1 MRTSSNILKS
11 IFLAALFGL
20 SMSCLPVPGQAG
32 ETGEDPD
39 DADLVMSVDE
49 IAQELSNPVTALRSI
64 FSDFEYRT
72 FQGELPDSESMTS
85 LILFTPSIPF
95 QLDNGKNL
103 LLRATIPFYFD
114 QPVWETYFG
123 HPIWEVDRSYAEF
136 LLRQSPQVTADSGRF
151 LPGHDHIA
159 DVTYDVAYGGVSE
172 RGFISMFGI
181 AGVLPT
187 SQDISASRHQYLLG
201 PEVAL
206 GKSADWGSQDI
217 SASRH
222 QYLLGPEVALGK
234 SADWGVIGA
243 WVTHLVDVTGDS
255 DFNTNETTVKVF
267 FAYGLGNGWQ
277 IISNPTILYD
287 WEADSGNEL
296 LLPIGG
302 GVAKTARIGRTPV
315 KFEFELQKYIESS
328 SRFGPEWLFTF
339 SITPLISNS
348 YMK

>member
-20 SMSCLPVPGQAG
+20 SMSSLPVPGQAG

-39 DADLVMSVDE
+39 DADLVTSVDE

-85 LILFTPSIPF
+85 LIYLFTPSIPF

-136 LLRQSPQVTADSGRF
+136 LLRQSPQVAADSGRF

-206 GKSADWGSQDI
+206 GKSADWG
-217 SASRH
+217 
-222 QYLLGPEVALGK
+222 
-234 SADWGVIGA
+234 VIGA
-243 WVTHLVDVTGDS
+243 WVTHLVDVAGDS

-302 GVAKTARIGRTPV
+302 GVAKTTRIGRTPI

-339 SITPLISNS
+339 SITPVISNP

>member
-49 IAQELSNPVTALRSI
+49 IAQELSNPVTAVRSI

-72 FQGELPDSESMTS
+72 FQGELPDSDSMTS
-85 LILFTPSIPF
+85 LIYLFTPSIPF

-206 GKSADWGSQDI
+206 GKSADWG
-217 SASRH
+217 
-222 QYLLGPEVALGK
+222 
-234 SADWGVIGA
+234 VIGA

-302 GVAKTARIGRTPV
+302 GVAKTTRIGRTPI

-339 SITPLISNS
+339 SITPVISNP